1 MKHHD
6 EDLLTEINI
15 TPFVD
20 IILVILIIF
29 LLVAQVI
36 GPVGF
41 GIKLPKAVH
50 GQTLSHKP
58 ITVFLDTKGKLA
70 YNGYYV
76 NENDLAQAI
85 RKQVKDNPMIQVI
98 VTADEKV
105 FHGRVVHLLDL
116 LKGLG
121 VSQLA
126 IHVQPQS

>member
-36 GPVGF
+36 GPQVF

-50 GQTLSHKP
+50 GQTSAHRP
-58 ITVFLDTKGKLA
+58 ITVSLDVKGRIA
-70 YNGYYV
+70 YNGYYI
-76 NENDLAQAI
+76 NEKDLVQSI
-85 RKQVKDNPMIQVI
+85 KMQVKDNSGIQVI
-98 VTADEKV
+98 ISADEKV

-126 IHVQPQS
+126 VHVQPQ

>member
-1 MKHHD
+1 MKQHD
-6 EDLLTEINI
+6 DDLLTEINI

-29 LLVAQVI
+29 ILVAQVI
-36 GPVGF
+36 GPQVF

-50 GQTLSHKP
+50 GQTSSHRP
-58 ITVFLDTKGKLA
+58 ITICLDIKGNIA
-70 YNGYYV
+70 YNGYSI
-76 NENDLAQAI
+76 NEKDLILNITQI
-85 RKQVKDNPMIQVI
+85 IEDNPQTQVI
-98 VTADEKV
+98 VSADEKV

-126 IHVQPQS
+126 IHVQPQA

>member
-1 MKHHD
+1 MKRQD
-6 EDLLTEINI
+6 DDLLTEINI

-29 LLVAQVI
+29 ILVAQVI
-36 GPVGF
+36 GPQVF

-50 GQTLSHKP
+50 GQTASHRP
-58 ITVFLDTKGKLA
+58 ITVSLDVKGKIA
-70 YNGYYV
+70 YNGYCI
-76 NENDLAQAI
+76 NEKDLALSI
-85 RKQVKDNPMIQVI
+85 KQIIKADPQTQVI
-98 VTADEKV
+98 VSADEKV

-126 IHVQPQS
+126 IHVQPQA

>member
-1 MKHHD
+1 MKHQD

-36 GPVGF
+36 GPQVF
-41 GIKLPKAVH
+41 GIKIPKAVH
-50 GQTLSHKP
+50 GQVSSHRP
-58 ITVFLDTKGKLA
+58 ITVSLDVKGNIA
-70 YNGYYV
+70 YNGYCI
-76 NENDLAQAI
+76 NEKELVQSI
-85 RKQVKDNPMIQVI
+85 EKQVKEDPRLQVI
-98 VTADEKV
+98 VSADEKV

-126 IHVQPQS
+126 IHVQPLR

>member
-1 MKHHD
+1 MKHQD
-6 EDLLTEINI
+6 DDLLTEINI

-29 LLVAQVI
+29 ILVAQVI
-36 GPVGF
+36 GPQVF

-50 GQTLSHKP
+50 GQTTAHKP
-58 ITVFLDTKGKLA
+58 ITVSLDVKGKIA
-70 YNGYYV
+70 YNGYSI
-76 NENDLAQAI
+76 NEKDLALSI
-85 RKQVKDNPMIQVI
+85 KQIIKDDPRTQVI
-98 VTADEKV
+98 VSADEKV

-126 IHVQPQS
+126 VHVQPQS